1 MRLKFNILRK
11 EELRK
16 NNTIVSLYVLDV
28 LARTKD
34 LKNCLNFRFQQARK
48 RWRRLK
54 LEKSSRVLFSV
65 DRIGPNG
72 ASCGPL
78 GKNRRASS
86 RVGR

>member
-34 LKNCLNFRFQQARK
+34 LKIA
-48 RWRRLK
+48 
-54 LEKSSRVLFSV
+54 
-65 DRIGPNG
+65 
-72 ASCGPL
+72 
-78 GKNRRASS
+78 
-86 RVGR
+86 